1 MSSTKI
7 VRVDPLKPDEKLLK
21 EAAEIIKSGGLV
33 IIPTE
38 TVYGIAADSFNQK
51 AIERLSEIK
60 KRPKDKPFALA
71 IDKIEEVGELA
82 SEVSVTAYK
91 LIYKFWPGPLTIIL
105 KGINQPSVGLRM
117 PDNQIALKVIS
128 EVGRAIALPSAN
140 LAGLPAPENF
150 SSAIKDLNGL
160 VDFAIDSGALKI
172 GVESTIVDLTAKIPQ
187 IVRLG
192 AISGE
197 EINKVIAK
205 KSILFVCTGNTC
217 RSVIAEALLKK
228 MLRDNKRDDVEVSS
242 AGVTTISG
250 ASASQS
256 AKDILAREGISVS
269 NHLSREITR
278 EMLQKAD
285 LILVME
291 RVHESAVLR
300 LAPEVKNRVFLLK
313 EFANPVGNNN
323 LVAKISNGAK
333 IDENNLDIT
342 DPMGKSSDFYE
353 KTFGSI
359 KEALEKVNKLI

>member
-1 MSSTKI
+1 MSSTK
-7 VRVDPLKPDEKLLK
+7 VVKVNPLAPDEKHLK

-82 SEVSVTAYK
+82 KEVPVAAYK
-91 LIYKFWPGPLTIIL
+91 LIHKFWPGPLTIIL
-105 KGINQPSVGLRM
+105 KGINQPTVGLRM

-150 SSAIKDLNGL
+150 AAAIKDLDGL
-160 VDFAIDSGALKI
+160 VDLAIDTGALKI
-172 GVESTIVDLTAKIPQ
+172 GVESTIVDLTAKLPQ
-187 IVRLG
+187 ITRLG
-192 AISGE
+192 AISDE

-205 KSILFVCTGNTC
+205 KNVLFVCTGNTC

-242 AGVTTISG
+242 AGVTAVSG
-250 ASASQS
+250 IGASQS
-256 AKDILAREGISVS
+256 AKEILAREGINVS
-269 NHLSREITR
+269 AHVSQEATKEILR
-278 EMLQKAD
+278 KSD

-291 RVHESAVLR
+291 RTHESAILK

-313 EFANPVGNNN
+313 EFA
-323 LVAKISNGAK
+323 K
-333 IDENNLDIT
+333 IDENNLDIE
-342 DPMGKSSDFYE
+342 DPMGKSAEFYE
-353 KTFGSI
+353 KTFASI
-359 KEALEKVNKLI
+359 KEALERVSKLI